1 MTEPD
6 RIRRDI
12 EGTQRELS
20 ANVDALADK
29 VNPSRIV
36 ERRVGRIR
44 TAVASAKDKV
54 MGTAANATS
63 TVGDKVGS
71 TASATADQAR
81 SAASTADDAVTNA
94 PEALRRGTQGNPI
107 AAGLIAFGAGWL
119 VSSLLPPSKAEQDA
133 AGRAVEF
140 AREHAEPMARQVTQ
154 EFTETMREP
163 AQEAAESVRSA
174 AGDAVSA
181 LSDRTRSAAEDVA
194 DRTQEAKQHV
204 QSDSSH

>member
-12 EGTQRELS
+12 EGTQRDLS

-63 TVGDKVGS
+63 AVGDKVGS
-71 TASATADQAR
+71 TASATAGQAR

-140 AREHAEPMARQVTQ
+140 AREHAKPVARQVTQ

-194 DRTQEAKQHV
+194 DRVQEAKQHV

>member
-12 EGTQRELS
+12 EGTQRDLS

-44 TAVASAKDKV
+44 TVAASAKDKV

-71 TASATADQAR
+71 TASATAGQAR

-94 PEALRRGTQGNPI
+94 PDALRRGTQGNPI

-140 AREHAEPMARQVTQ
+140 AREHAEPVARQVTQ
-154 EFTETMREP
+154 EFTENMREP

-194 DRTQEAKQHV
+194 DRVQEAKQHV

>member
-12 EGTQRELS
+12 EGTQRDLS

-94 PEALRRGTQGNPI
+94 TEALRRGTQGNPI
-107 AAGLIAFGAGWL
+107 AAWLIAFGAGWL

-194 DRTQEAKQHV
+194 DRAQEAKQHV

>member
-71 TASATADQAR
+71 TSSATAGQAR
-81 SAASTADDAVTNA
+81 SAASTAEDAITNA

-194 DRTQEAKQHV
+194 DRAQEAKQHV
-204 QSDSSH
+204 QSDSH